1 MQNQALARLSNLNIS
16 EVYNAN
22 NIVAIQQQYA
32 IPPPP
37 PIQRIEMG
45 NEVKVRVKNQSV
57 LQSQQFQK
65 DFSLIKHQMMTAE
78 ASKNVSALSGA
89 NNIQIP
95 NMAESQAKAMQII
108 DSSRIKIKPAAVTTI

>member
-45 NEVKVRVKNQSV
+45 NEVKVRVKN
-57 LQSQQFQK
+57 
-65 DFSLIKHQMMTAE
+65 
-78 ASKNVSALSGA
+78 
-89 NNIQIP
+89 
-95 NMAESQAKAMQII
+95 
-108 DSSRIKIKPAAVTTI
+108 